1 VGHDRGVTSELHL
14 HPDRL
19 RVHATLAAALA
30 DELHAHLPGP
40 DLPAAALLTDGLRR
54 AVAEL
59 GELSAVTAAAAARA
73 STADGEI
80 ARALRHGGGP

>member
-14 HPDRL
+14 HPD
-19 RVHATLAAALA
+19 ALAAALA

-54 AVAEL
+54 AMAEL

-73 STADGEI
+73 DTTDGEI
-80 ARALRHGGGP
+80 ARALRHCGGST